1 MDARSQRF
9 EAKDLP
15 RLMKGAKSVLVAKGS
30 RSKLFKP
37 GNDPALWKEIA
48 EVAIGPTGNL
58 RAPTLRRG
66 ATMRLMKSRS
76 VNIPS
81 SFSGLADTTSA

>member
-30 RSKLFKP
+30 KSKLFKP
-37 GNDPALWKEIA
+37 GDDPALWKEIA

-66 ATMRLMKSRS
+66 ANWI
-76 VNIPS
+76 VGFGEPAWIEH
-81 SFSGLADTTSA
+81 FGG